1 MVSGKGEN
9 LEESWYEIKEKR
21 NEISSNWGQVKIM
34 EILLGL
40 LLSWWAKSLLGTS
53 NSLKLFKPALSTVEM
68 YWQKDVCTFRN
79 SLL

>member
-21 NEISSNWGQVKIM
+21 NETSSNWGQVKIM

-40 LLSWWAKSLLGTS
+40 CFLGGQRVFLGPQT
-53 NSLKLFKPALSTVEM
+53 A
-68 YWQKDVCTFRN
+68 
-79 SLL
+79 